1 MQYAIWKREL
11 QYFAKNDPDESEVK
25 NPNSA
30 FLIQVKNFL
39 RSFHRWKNENV
50 QQRTNALFSWPFE
63 VQLQV
68 HIR

>member
-30 FLIQVKNFL
+30 FLMQSEEF
-39 RSFHRWKNENV
+39 
-50 QQRTNALFSWPFE
+50 FE
-63 VQLQV
+63 KFPSLEE
-68 HIR
+68 